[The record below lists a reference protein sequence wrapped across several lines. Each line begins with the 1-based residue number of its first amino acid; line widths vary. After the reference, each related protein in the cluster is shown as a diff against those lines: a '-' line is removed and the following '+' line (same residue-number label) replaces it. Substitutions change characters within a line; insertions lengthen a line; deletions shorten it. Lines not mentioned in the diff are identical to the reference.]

1 MEERDHLD
9 IVDFI
14 ENTFSYHENSI
25 DAYRES
31 EIDLNDLML
40 KILNPTQ
47 TQLDLM
53 ND

>member
-53 ND
+53 DD